1 MKAKRPA
8 ASIFVV
14 MKSNEVDSTVS
25 IRPNIRASF
34 DERRPEGRGRLEVR
48 DMTASVSASYHMF
61 NAPAAPAPTAIAI
74 TANVAET
81 KCKLPLAVIIP
92 TIAVNTAR
100 DITLGFAKAKKSGAL
115 AK

>member
-1 MKAKRPA
+1 
-8 ASIFVV
+8 
-14 MKSNEVDSTVS
+14 
-25 IRPNIRASF
+25 
-34 DERRPEGRGRLEVR
+34 
-48 DMTASVSASYHMF
+48 MTASVSASYHMF